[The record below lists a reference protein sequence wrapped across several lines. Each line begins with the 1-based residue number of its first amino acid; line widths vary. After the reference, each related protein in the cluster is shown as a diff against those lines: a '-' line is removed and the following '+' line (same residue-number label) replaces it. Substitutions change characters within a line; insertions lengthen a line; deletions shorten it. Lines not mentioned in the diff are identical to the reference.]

1 MELNERI
8 KRLRISKSLTQK
20 ELGELVCVSETSIK
34 CWESGAKKPS
44 LQKIILLCKAFG
56 VSTDCLLGV
65 SINYSTENSMY
76 NLLLTTS
83 EKVMLNNYR
92 SLDKHGK
99 CVVETVCELEKK
111 RIIDSAHS
119 DDNVPLIK
127 KKNQTKIIP
136 KYLTPIAAGYS
147 VPIDEDRFRSA
158 VANWVQEEKLKFR
171 QEEKT
176 TNRMLIGFLVIAS
189 LFIILSLQLEKRVE
203 ALSYTIIPV
212 LGSVALGRAAGI
224 CLTDLPINRA
234 KRQMINDMENN
245 SPIIFELQ
253 EPEK

>member
-111 RIIDSAHS
+111 RIIDSSHS

-127 KKNQTKIIP
+127 KMNQTRIIP

-147 VPIDEDRFRSA
+147 VPIDEDEAEMIRIDSSA
-158 VANWVQEEKLKFR
+158 YPDADFAVEISGNSMFPYIEDGDIKYKIWDVDIIEGDIDLSDAKVFLKDIYIVNDSMYAKCLDGFLR
-171 QEEKT
+171 INELQKSGK
-176 TNRMLIGFLVIAS
+176 NRMKVKD
-189 LFIILSLQLEKRVE
+189 FINGL
-203 ALSYTIIPV
+203 
-212 LGSVALGRAAGI
+212 
-224 CLTDLPINRA
+224 
-234 KRQMINDMENN
+234 MH
-245 SPIIFELQ
+245 
-253 EPEK
+253 

>member
-1 MELNERI
+1 MDQRNYKDIKLIVSNEESLYLPFSDGDEFSFSVRDYI
-8 KRLRISKSLTQK
+8 KTKYTSAEVGDLLRLT
-20 ELGELVCVSETSIK
+20 VVS
-34 CWESGAKKPS
+34 
-44 LQKIILLCKAFG
+44 
-56 VSTDCLLGV
+56 
-65 SINYSTENSMY
+65 
-76 NLLLTTS
+76 
-83 EKVMLNNYR
+83 
-92 SLDKHGK
+92 
-99 CVVETVCELEKK
+99 
-111 RIIDSAHS
+111 SA
-119 DDNVPLIK
+119 
-127 KKNQTKIIP
+127 
-136 KYLTPIAAGYS
+136 
-147 VPIDEDRFRSA
+147 PIDEDRFRSA